1 MLVRCFIPK
10 NIRVLFLIAKF
21 CSFLEKFK
29 IDRKEQR
36 NVLDI
41 L

>member
-21 CSFLEKFK
+21 CHSSKSS

-36 NVLDI
+36 NVL
-41 L
+41 